1 MIEITPKE
9 MAKGLFSTENLKK
22 GLMKS
27 IVDQIEYG
35 SKTKIVFSETIKING
50 IINFVEYTESV
61 YWSEVQKEI
70 EKL

>member
-1 MIEITPKE
+1 
-9 MAKGLFSTENLKK
+9 
-22 GLMKS
+22 MKS